1 MQRRHFIATGM
12 GTALSASLAAFPLA
26 SWAQDTWP
34 AKPIKLIVPF
44 PPGGPTDIMG
54 RTAAKVM
61 GDKLGQQLVVENKA
75 GAGGNIGTDAVAKA
89 SGDGYTIGL
98 SAISS
103 LAIAPTL
110 YPKLSFSVEKDL
122 APVSLVGFT
131 PCAIVAHPSAP
142 FDDLK
147 GLIAYAKANPGKL
160 SYGTSGIGT
169 STHLAAEL
177 LQSTTGIALTHI
189 PYKGT
194 SQIAQ
199 DLLAGTI
206 PLSFESSLTTTLPNV
221 KSGKLKVIAV
231 TSAQRSRALPNVPT
245 VAEQGVAG
253 FDVVTWFGL
262 IAPASTPRDIVNKL
276 ADAWKTGA
284 ATAPALAAFEN
295 IGADIKVNTPQQF
308 AEFIRAENTRWGS
321 LIQKLGI
328 KLD

>member
-1 MQRRHFIATGM
+1 
-12 GTALSASLAAFPLA
+12 
-26 SWAQDTWP
+26 
-34 AKPIKLIVPF
+34 
-44 PPGGPTDIMG
+44 
-54 RTAAKVM
+54 
-61 GDKLGQQLVVENKA
+61 
-75 GAGGNIGTDAVAKA
+75 
-89 SGDGYTIGL
+89 
-98 SAISS
+98 
-103 LAIAPTL
+103 
-110 YPKLSFSVEKDL
+110 VEKDL

-177 LQSTTGIALTHI
+177 LQSSTGIALTHI

>member
-1 MQRRHFIATGM
+1 MQRRQFITTGVAA
-12 GTALSASLAAFPLA
+12 ALSSSLVTLPA
-26 SWAQDTWP
+26 WAQDTWP
-34 AKPIKLIVPF
+34 SRPIKMIVPF
-44 PPGGPTDIMG
+44 SPGGPTDIMG
-54 RTAAKVM
+54 RTAARVM
-61 GDKLGQQLVVENKA
+61 GDKLGQPLVVENKA
-75 GAGGNIGTDAVAKA
+75 GAGGNLGTDAVAKA
-89 SGDGYTIGL
+89 AGDGYTIGL

-110 YPKLSFSVEKDL
+110 YPKLPFSVDKDL
-122 APVSLVGFT
+122 APISLVGFT

-177 LQSTTGIALTHI
+177 LQSSAGIAMTHV

-206 PLSFESSLTTTLPNV
+206 PMSFESSLTTTLPNV

-231 TSAQRSRALPNVPT
+231 TSAQRSRALPNVAT
-245 VAEQGVAG
+245 VAEQGFAG

-284 ATAPALAAFEN
+284 ATQSALTAFEN

-308 AEFIRAENTRWGS
+308 AEFIRAENMRWGS

>member
-1 MQRRHFIATGM
+1 M
-12 GTALSASLAAFPLA
+12 
-26 SWAQDTWP
+26 
-34 AKPIKLIVPF
+34 
-44 PPGGPTDIMG
+44 
-54 RTAAKVM
+54 
-61 GDKLGQQLVVENKA
+61 
-75 GAGGNIGTDAVAKA
+75 
-89 SGDGYTIGL
+89 
-98 SAISS
+98 
-103 LAIAPTL
+103 
-110 YPKLSFSVEKDL
+110 
-122 APVSLVGFT
+122 
-131 PCAIVAHPSAP
+131 
-142 FDDLK
+142 
-147 GLIAYAKANPGKL
+147 
-160 SYGTSGIGT
+160 
-169 STHLAAEL
+169 
-177 LQSTTGIALTHI
+177 LTHI

-262 IAPASTPRDIVNKL
+262 IAPASTPRDIVSKL

-284 ATAPALAAFEN
+284 ATAPALTAFEN

-308 AEFIRAENTRWGS
+308 AEFIRAENARWGS